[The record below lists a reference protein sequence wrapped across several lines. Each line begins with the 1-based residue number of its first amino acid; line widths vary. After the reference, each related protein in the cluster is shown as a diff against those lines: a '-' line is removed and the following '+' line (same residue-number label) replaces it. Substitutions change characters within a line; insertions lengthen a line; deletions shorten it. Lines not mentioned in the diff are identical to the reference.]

1 MQKYIKVYRWIIILI
16 IGCVGLN
23 SLGWLILVSF
33 DFWNGAAFNGERQA
47 IFFISFLG
55 VVLPC
60 LVIHYIFLTSK
71 GEAAVEQLSIKAK
84 KTILYSNMIAFATL
98 ILSPMLFGV
107 FALKTWSDAGNA
119 TTWDVTNAYGETIT
133 VTTKLEGRT
142 VKYLFDSKY
151 DKPAF
156 GRLSRHEIKLLD
168 KDGFTLW
175 SSEVTG
181 YTLKESDDGMIR
193 GVSAEGKGEDN
204 LGLFDYAKASTL
216 KVEFYK

>member
-1 MQKYIKVYRWIIILI
+1 MKKYIKVYLVISIIILSVSI
-16 IGCVGLN
+16 IGVLLLCVQNFVDRGG
-23 SLGWLILVSF
+23 SKVFVSMSIL
-33 DFWNGAAFNGERQA
+33 
-47 IFFISFLG
+47 
-55 VVLPC
+55 LP
-60 LVIHYIFLTSK
+60 LYIILHYILLSAK
-71 GEAAVEQLSIKAK
+71 GEAAVEQLSTKAK

-98 ILSPMLFGV
+98 ILAPMLFGV

-133 VTTKLEGRT
+133 VTTKVENNQ

-181 YTLKESDDGMIR
+181 YTLKESDDGMVR
-193 GVSAEGKGEDN
+193 GVSAEGQGEDYLN
-204 LGLFDYAKASTL
+204 LFDYAKASTL

>member
-1 MQKYIKVYRWIIILI
+1 MQKYIKTFRVVSLVFLI
-16 IGCVGLN
+16 PIAVSVLVATVGLTIEDGKPEY
-23 SLGWLILVSF
+23 LGWLLTLIPLYMSINYILIT
-33 DFWNGAAFNGERQA
+33 A
-47 IFFISFLG
+47 
-55 VVLPC
+55 
-60 LVIHYIFLTSK
+60 K
-71 GEAAVEQLSIKAK
+71 GETAMEQLSTKAK

-98 ILSPMLFGV
+98 ILAPMLFGV

-119 TTWDVTNAYGETIT
+119 STWDVTNAYGETIT
-133 VTTKLEGRT
+133 VTTKLEERT

-175 SSEVTG
+175 SSDVAG
-181 YTLKESDDGMIR
+181 YTLKESSDGMVT
-193 GVSAEGKGEDN
+193 GVSAEGKGEDY
-204 LGLFDYAKASTL
+204 LDLFDYAKASTL